1 LLPPPHEHAV
11 RRDLQR
17 GGKPHLGL
25 HIADRHIMAERTIG
39 VMGRLL
45 DQADGLGLYAR
56 HLLEHLVRLDAG
68 SRYVIFLNS
77 PASQGLFRAH
87 CNVET
92 RVLPSRNRLLWDQVY
107 VPRAARRL
115 GVDLL
120 FNPKFSLPL
129 LCRIPGVFILQ
140 SCDWYVNPRN
150 YPWWDNI
157 YIRAM
162 LPLYCR
168 KARAILAISQAALD
182 DLRRRGLQVAG
193 ATVTYAG
200 VGPRFTPDADPEEL
214 RQFRRDYALPE
225 RFILTVARV
234 LHSGQRRLADYPGGN
249 NEQLLRAYR
258 QYRRRTPSP
267 LPLVVA
273 GRRIKEY
280 LLTHGLRAADLQG
293 VHFLG
298 FVPNERLHAA
308 YQLADCFVL
317 ATLCES
323 FGLPILEALAS
334 GCPAIVPNTCA
345 GPEVAGSAARLV
357 DPRSEEDLTRA
368 LLEVTGSEPLRR
380 QMRADGLER
389 ARRFGWQHSARCVLE
404 AFDAALSADP
414 ARGRAAAL
422 RR

>member
-1 LLPPPHEHAV
+1 
-11 RRDLQR
+11 
-17 GGKPHLGL
+17 
-25 HIADRHIMAERTIG
+25 MAARTIG
-39 VMGRLL
+39 VMGRVL
-45 DQADGLGLYAR
+45 DQADGLGIYAR
-56 HLLEHLVRLDAG
+56 HLLEHLTSLDAG
-68 SRYVIFLNS
+68 SRYVIFLAS
-77 PASQGLFRAH
+77 PAAGTHFAGQR
-87 CNVET
+87 NVEV
-92 RVLPSRNRLLWDQVY
+92 RVLESRSRLVWDQVL
-107 VPRAARRL
+107 VPRAAREL

-129 LCRIPGVFILQ
+129 LSRIPGVFILQ

-168 KARAILAISQAALD
+168 KARAMLAISQAALD
-182 DLRRRGLQVAG
+182 ELIRHGLKLPRA
-193 ATVTYAG
+193 AITHAG

-214 RQFRRDYALPE
+214 RRFRHDYGLPE
-225 RFILTVARV
+225 RFILTVGRV
-234 LHSGQRRLADYPGGN
+234 LHTGHGHLPQYPGGN
-249 NEQLLRAYR
+249 NERLLRAYR
-258 QYRRRTPSP
+258 EYCRRASQP

-273 GRRIKEY
+273 GNRVKEY
-280 LLTHGLRAADLQG
+280 LLAHGFAAADLAG

-334 GCPAIVPNTCA
+334 GCPAIVPRTGA
-345 GPEVAGSAARLV
+345 GPEVAGAAARLI
-357 DPRSEEDLTRA
+357 DPYREDDLTEA
-368 LLEVTGSEPLRR
+368 LLEVTGSQPLRW
-380 QMRADGLER
+380 QMRAAGLER
-389 ARRFGWQHSARCVLE
+389 ARRFGWPQAARRVLE
-404 AFDAALSADP
+404 TFDAVL
-414 ARGRAAAL
+414 AAGPSQASTAAV

>member
-1 LLPPPHEHAV
+1 
-11 RRDLQR
+11 
-17 GGKPHLGL
+17 
-25 HIADRHIMAERTIG
+25 MAARTIG
-39 VMGRLL
+39 VMGRVL

-56 HLLEHLVRLDAG
+56 HLLEHLTTLDGG
-68 SRYVIFLNS
+68 SRYVVFLAS
-77 PASQGLFRAH
+77 PAAGAH
-87 CNVET
+87 FAGQRNVEV
-92 RVLPSRNRLLWDQVY
+92 RVLESRSRLLWDQVL

-129 LCRIPGVFILQ
+129 LSRIPGVFILQ
-140 SCDWYVNPRN
+140 SCDWYANPRN

-168 KARAILAISQAALD
+168 KARAMLAISQAALD
-182 DLRRRGLQVAG
+182 DLACHGLKLPRAS
-193 ATVTYAG
+193 VTHAG
-200 VGPRFTPDADPEEL
+200 VGPRFTPTADPEEL
-214 RQFRRDYALPE
+214 RRFRAEYALPQ

-234 LHSGQRRLADYPGGN
+234 LHTGHGHLPPYPGGN
-249 NEQLLRAYR
+249 NERLLRAYR
-258 QYRRRTPSP
+258 EYRRRAGQP

-273 GRRIKEY
+273 GRRVKEY
-280 LLTHGLRAADLQG
+280 LLARGLGTADLEG
-293 VHFLG
+293 VHFTG

-345 GPEVAGSAARLV
+345 GPEVAGAAARLI
-357 DPRSEEDLTRA
+357 DPRREDDLTQA

-380 QMRADGLER
+380 QMRAAGLER
-389 ARRFGWQHSARCVLE
+389 ARRFGWPQAARRVLE
-404 AFDAALSADP
+404 VFDAVLSAGP
-414 ARGRAAAL
+414 SRARTAAV

>member
-1 LLPPPHEHAV
+1 MGA
-11 RRDLQR
+11 
-17 GGKPHLGL
+17 
-25 HIADRHIMAERTIG
+25 RTIG

-56 HLLEHLVRLDAG
+56 YLLNHLVSLDAG
-68 SRYVIFLNS
+68 SRYVIFLAS
-77 PASQGLFRAH
+77 PAAQGLFAGLR
-87 CNVET
+87 NVET
-92 RVLPSRNRLLWDQVY
+92 CVLATRNRFLWDQVL

-129 LCRIPGVFILQ
+129 FCRIPGVFILQ
-140 SCDWYVNPRN
+140 SSDWYVNPGN

-182 DLRRRGLQVAG
+182 DLARHGLKLPRAAITHAG
-193 ATVTYAG
+193 I
-200 VGPRFTPDADPEEL
+200 GPRFTAEADPGEL
-214 RQFRRDYALPE
+214 MRFRSDYGLPE

-234 LHSGQRRLADYPGGN
+234 LHTGDCRLPEYPGGN
-249 NEQLLRAYR
+249 NERLLRAYR
-258 QYRRRTPSP
+258 EYRRRVSDP

-273 GRRIKEY
+273 GKRIREY
-280 LLTHGLRAADLQG
+280 LLAHGFAEADLEG

-308 YQLADCFVL
+308 YQLAECFVL

-323 FGLPILEALAS
+323 FGLPILEALAT

-345 GPEVAGSAARLV
+345 GPEVAGSAARLI
-357 DPRSEEDLTRA
+357 DPHREEDLTQA
-368 LLEVTGSEPLRR
+368 LLEVTGSQALRQ
-380 QMRADGLER
+380 QMRAAGLER
-389 ARRFGWQHSARCVLE
+389 ARRFGWPQAARRVLE
-404 AFDAALSADP
+404 AFDMALSANRSQP
-414 ARGRAAAL
+414 SAAAL

>member
-1 LLPPPHEHAV
+1 
-11 RRDLQR
+11 
-17 GGKPHLGL
+17 
-25 HIADRHIMAERTIG
+25 MAARTIG

-56 HLLEHLVRLDAG
+56 HLLQHLTTLDAG
-68 SRYVIFLNS
+68 SRYVIFLAS
-77 PASQGLFRAH
+77 PAAGAH
-87 CNVET
+87 FTGQRNVEV
-92 RVLPSRNRLLWDQVY
+92 RVLKSRSRLLWDQVL

-129 LCRIPGVFILQ
+129 LSRIPGVFILQ

-168 KARAILAISQAALD
+168 KARAMLAISQAALD
-182 DLRRRGLQVAG
+182 DLVRHGLKLPRAS
-193 ATVTYAG
+193 VTHAG
-200 VGPRFTPDADPEEL
+200 VGPRFTPEADPQEL
-214 RQFRRDYALPE
+214 RRFRDEYALPQ
-225 RFILTVARV
+225 RFILTVGRV
-234 LHSGQRRLADYPGGN
+234 LHTGHGHLPEYPGGN
-249 NEQLLRAYR
+249 NERLLRAYR
-258 QYRRRTPSP
+258 EYRRRASQP

-273 GRRIKEY
+273 GKRVREY
-280 LLTHGLRAADLQG
+280 LLAHGFGIADLEG

-345 GPEVAGSAARLV
+345 APEVAGAAARLI
-357 DPRSEEDLTRA
+357 DPTREDDLTQA
-368 LLEVTGSEPLRR
+368 LLEVTGSQPLRR
-380 QMRADGLER
+380 EMRALGLER
-389 ARRFGWQHSARCVLE
+389 ARRFGWPQAARRVLDV
-404 AFDAALSADP
+404 FDAVLSTGP
-414 ARGRAAAL
+414 SQERTAAV

>member
-1 LLPPPHEHAV
+1 
-11 RRDLQR
+11 
-17 GGKPHLGL
+17 
-25 HIADRHIMAERTIG
+25 MRTIG

-45 DQADGLGLYAR
+45 GHQDGLSVYAGHLLR
-56 HLLEHLVRLDAG
+56 HLVSIDSG
-68 SRYVIFLNS
+68 SRYVIFLAS
-77 PASQGLFRAH
+77 PAARELFAGQE
-87 CNVET
+87 NVEV
-92 RVLPSRNRLLWDQVY
+92 RVLESRSRLLWDQVL

-182 DLRRRGLQVAG
+182 DLVHHGLKLPRVM
-193 ATVTYAG
+193 VTHAG
-200 VGPRFTPDADPEEL
+200 VGPRFTPHADPEEL
-214 RQFRRDYALPE
+214 QRFRSDYEVPE

-234 LHSGQRRLADYPGGN
+234 LHTGPGRLPYYPGGN
-249 NEQLLRAYR
+249 NEHLLRAYIE
-258 QYRRRTPSP
+258 YRRRASRP

-273 GRRIKEY
+273 GKRVKEY
-280 LLTHGLRAADLQG
+280 LLAHGFGAADLEG

-308 YQLADCFVL
+308 YQSADCFVL

-345 GPEVAGSAARLV
+345 APEVAGCAARLI
-357 DPRSEEDLTRA
+357 DPYREADLTEA
-368 LLEVTGSEPLRR
+368 LLEVTGSESLRR
-380 QMRADGLER
+380 QMRLAGIER
-389 ARRFGWQHSARCVLE
+389 ARHFGWPQAARRVLE
-404 AFDAALSADP
+404 VFDAVLSAGPSRARPQGGAP
-414 ARGRAAAL
+414 AEMRW
-422 RR
+422 

>member
-1 LLPPPHEHAV
+1 
-11 RRDLQR
+11 
-17 GGKPHLGL
+17 
-25 HIADRHIMAERTIG
+25 MTTRTIG

-56 HLLEHLVRLDAG
+56 HLLHHLVSLDAG
-68 SRYVIFLNS
+68 SRYVIFLAS
-77 PASQGLFRAH
+77 PQARGLFAGLRNA
-87 CNVET
+87 EP
-92 RVLPSRNRLLWDQVY
+92 RVLECRSRLIWDQVL

-129 LCRIPGVFILQ
+129 FCSIPGVFILQ

-168 KARAILAISQAALD
+168 RARAVLAISQAAVDELARHGGPK
-182 DLRRRGLQVAG
+182 LPCA
-193 ATVTYAG
+193 AVTHAG
-200 VGPRFTPDADPEEL
+200 VGAGFTPEADPDEL
-214 RQFRRDYALPE
+214 LQFRRDYALPE

-234 LHSGQRRLADYPGGN
+234 LHTGHDGFPEYSGGN
-249 NEQLLRAYR
+249 NERLLRAYR
-258 QYRRRTPSP
+258 QYRQRTSDP

-273 GRRIKEY
+273 GRRVRTY
-280 LLTHGLRAADLQG
+280 LLARGFGLRELEG
-293 VHFLG
+293 VHFIG

-323 FGLPILEALAS
+323 FGLPILEALAT

-345 GPEVAGSAARLV
+345 GPEVAGAAARLI
-357 DPRSEEDLTRA
+357 DPESVEDLTRA
-368 LLEVTGSEPLRR
+368 LLEVTGSESLRA
-380 QMRADGLER
+380 QMRAAGLER
-389 ARRFGWQHSARCVLE
+389 ARRFGWPQAARRVLETFDWVLSARPSQ
-404 AFDAALSADP
+404 AS
-414 ARGRAAAL
+414 AAAL

>member
-1 LLPPPHEHAV
+1 
-11 RRDLQR
+11 
-17 GGKPHLGL
+17 
-25 HIADRHIMAERTIG
+25 MARTIG

-45 DQADGLGLYAR
+45 DQADGLGVYAR
-56 HLLEHLVRLDAG
+56 HLLQHLTTLDAG
-68 SRYVIFLNS
+68 SRYVIFLAS
-77 PASQGLFRAH
+77 PAAGAYFAGQR
-87 CNVET
+87 NVEV
-92 RVLPSRNRLLWDQVY
+92 RVLESPSRLAWDQLL

-129 LCRIPGVFILQ
+129 LSRIPGVFILQ
-140 SCDWYVNPRN
+140 SCDWYVNPGN

-168 KARAILAISQAALD
+168 KARAMLAISQATLD
-182 DLRRRGLQVAG
+182 DLARHGLKLPPAS
-193 ATVTYAG
+193 VTHAG

-214 RQFRRDYALPE
+214 RRFRADYALPE
-225 RFILTVARV
+225 RFILTVGRV
-234 LHSGQRRLADYPGGN
+234 LHTGHGHLPEYPGGN
-249 NEQLLRAYR
+249 NERLLRAYR
-258 QYRRRTPSP
+258 EYRRRASQP

-273 GRRIKEY
+273 GKRIEEY
-280 LLTHGLRAADLQG
+280 LRTHGFTPADLEG
-293 VHFLG
+293 VRFIGL
-298 FVPNERLHAA
+298 VPNERLHAA

-345 GPEVAGSAARLV
+345 SPEVAGAAARLI
-357 DPRSEEDLTRA
+357 DPYREDDLTQA
-368 LLEVTGSEPLRR
+368 LLEVTGSETLRR
-380 QMRADGLER
+380 QMRAAGLER
-389 ARRFGWQHSARCVLE
+389 ARRFGWPQAARRVLE
-404 AFDAALSADP
+404 TFDAVLSAGP
-414 ARGRAAAL
+414 SRASTAAL